1 MGRLGEPRFDVLKAH
16 LLKQALAMVM
26 VMAFVLAEVN
36 VEAKLRSLDGP
47 SRNLVAVEASPK
59 LTWQLLGNILGIS
72 LMLPPKKNS
81 NVAF

>member
-1 MGRLGEPRFDVLKAH
+1 MGRLGEPRLDVLKAH
-16 LLKQALAMVM
+16 LLKQALAM